1 VLTSA
6 RSPKYQ
12 AVPNVAL
19 SAAHWN
25 EKGSLEKAN
34 WVRKTHSYAADYN
47 ETLRKL
53 LKRVQ
58 QLVDDNPT
66 WGCEQVRT
74 ALNGSGTQDFLAHMR
89 LDVARRVQATHA
101 RPRSLAASTTS
112 SKASVNTANTSGKY
126 HLHF

>member
-1 VLTSA
+1 MATIYALVLRSPRLKDGLCPVHLRLTSA

-34 WVRKTHSYAADYN
+34 WVCKTHPYAADYN

-66 WGCEQVRT
+66 WECEQVRT

-89 LDVARRVQATHA
+89 LDVARRVQAGPPMHG
-101 RPRSLAASTTS
+101 RE
-112 SKASVNTANTSGKY
+112 V
-126 HLHF
+126 